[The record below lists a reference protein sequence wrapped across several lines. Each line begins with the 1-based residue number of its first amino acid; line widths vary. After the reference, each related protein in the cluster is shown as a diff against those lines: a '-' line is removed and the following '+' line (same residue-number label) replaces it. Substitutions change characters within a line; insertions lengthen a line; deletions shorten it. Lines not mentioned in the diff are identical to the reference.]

1 MMIELMRAARDLAVC
16 VAAIMRVN
24 RVIYLVRPDIGVRIG
39 IRRSAEERETE
50 NVPVARMTV
59 LAVVYQRRSMSAVG
73 EIGELVRADL

>member
-1 MMIELMRAARDLAVC
+1 M
-16 VAAIMRVN
+16 
-24 RVIYLVRPDIGVRIG
+24 RPDIGVRIG